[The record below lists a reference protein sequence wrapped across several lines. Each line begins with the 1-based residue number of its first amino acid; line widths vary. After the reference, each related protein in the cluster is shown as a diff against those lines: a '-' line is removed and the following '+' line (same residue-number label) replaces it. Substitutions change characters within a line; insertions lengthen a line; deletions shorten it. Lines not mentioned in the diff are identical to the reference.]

1 MPPLNLRHPRPNLVA
16 RKPSPNEDDEPVQ
29 AGNAVAAERER
40 LDGELDLLVPCDW
53 CGHEASLARG
63 YSGRLV
69 RVCSLLP
76 SATEIIGRLGLAE
89 SLVGVSEEC
98 DWPPQTRGLP
108 VVTASRVDPAT
119 LTGAEIDLAVRDAVA
134 DGRSLYAVNED
145 LLAELA
151 PDVIVT
157 QDLCT
162 VCAVS
167 GDDVSSLCPCGAEV
181 ISLNPTTLEEIASSV
196 EMLARRLGVPERG
209 NEVAGEMRATI
220 DEVRQAVAGRPTRR
234 LFVAE
239 WIDPP
244 FAAGHWLPEM
254 VAAAG
259 GSDVLG
265 RAGRP
270 SFPVTWDAVRAAQP
284 ELVIVAACGFD
295 AERGAKEAR
304 EADLPAP
311 SVAVDANAYYS
322 RPAPRVADGVRQLGH
337 LLHPDAC
344 SDPCLPAVQLTSRHS
359 ADAVPSAASP
369 TA

>member
-1 MPPLNLRHPRPNLVA
+1 
-16 RKPSPNEDDEPVQ
+16 
-29 AGNAVAAERER
+29 
-40 LDGELDLLVPCDW
+40 
-53 CGHEASLARG
+53 
-63 YSGRLV
+63 
-69 RVCSLLP
+69 
-76 SATEIIGRLGLAE
+76 
-89 SLVGVSEEC
+89 
-98 DWPPQTRGLP
+98 
-108 VVTASRVDPAT
+108 
-119 LTGAEIDLAVRDAVA
+119 
-134 DGRSLYAVNED
+134 
-145 LLAELA
+145 
-151 PDVIVT
+151 
-157 QDLCT
+157 
-162 VCAVS
+162 
-167 GDDVSSLCPCGAEV
+167 
-181 ISLNPTTLEEIASSV
+181 
-196 EMLARRLGVPERG
+196 
-209 NEVAGEMRATI
+209 
-220 DEVRQAVAGRPTRR
+220 
-234 LFVAE
+234 VAE